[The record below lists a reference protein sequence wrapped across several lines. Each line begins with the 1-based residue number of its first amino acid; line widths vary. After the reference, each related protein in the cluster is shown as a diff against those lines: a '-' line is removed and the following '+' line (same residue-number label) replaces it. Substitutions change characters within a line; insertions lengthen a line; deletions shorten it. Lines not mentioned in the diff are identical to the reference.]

1 MNEFIVYFY
10 AVLNPVFRN
19 RGYDYMNFRCWIG
32 LWTASILLIMVVTDA
47 SYLVKYITRFT
58 GKFPFEKKNIEL

>member
-1 MNEFIVYFY
+1 
-10 AVLNPVFRN
+10 
-19 RGYDYMNFRCWIG
+19 MNFRCWIG

-58 GKFPFEKKNIEL
+58 GKFAFEKNRVLI

>member
-1 MNEFIVYFY
+1 MKRICLLLCRKKKSW
-10 AVLNPVFRN
+10 ALIFRN

-32 LWTASILLIMVVTDA
+32 LWTALILLIMVVTDA

-58 GKFPFEKKNIEL
+58 GKFEKNL